1 MRRVLVLLMLLPGLL
16 FAGDIT
22 TLYDELALRHPDF
35 FNTVP
40 EDEADA
46 LVASL
51 EAESGAY
58 GKVEY
63 WYALEKV
70 AAIAHDSH
78 TQVALDAQV
87 LTSMHFLPIGFDLF
101 DEGLAIVWAGEGY
114 EELLGQ
120 IVDTICGLDLDGLLA
135 LAGAWISHDN
145 EVHLTQSLLDNHLV
159 FHEFYETLS
168 LVEEGEDIT
177 IALSDGRL
185 VDIPALSFDEWAV
198 MERKILQ
205 EAIPPTLNP
214 ADPYSAMLL
223 DDPEALLVN
232 YHSCVDWPAMPMA
245 DFALRVE
252 ELVRQEGFTKVI
264 IDLRYNAGGDS
275 SVIDPLV
282 DALERIQDERGLEV
296 YVLIGEDSF
305 SSAIL
310 NALTLCDRLGAIL
323 VGRPTGGSVSHFG
336 ELQSFALPDTDLTC
350 WYSTKW
356 FDNGEKGPLMPDIY
370 TPRHIEDYRTGRD
383 GALVQLGVV
392 Q

>member
-1 MRRVLVLLMLLPGLL
+1 MRRVLILLMLLPGLL

-22 TLYDELALRHPDF
+22 ALYEELTIRHPDF
-35 FNTVP
+35 FNAVSRQ
-40 EDEADA
+40 EAGRI
-46 LVASL
+46 VASL
-51 EAESGAY
+51 EAESAAY
-58 GKVEY
+58 DRVEY

-101 DEGLAIVWAGEGY
+101 DEGLAIVWAGAGY

-120 IVDTICGLDLDGLLA
+120 TVDTVCGLDLDGLLA
-135 LAGAWISHDN
+135 LAGDMIGNDN

-168 LVEEGEDIT
+168 LVDEGEDIT
-177 IALSDGRL
+177 IALSDGRII
-185 VDIPALSFDEWAV
+185 DIPALSFDEWAA

-214 ADPYSAMLL
+214 ASPYSAMLL

-232 YHSCVDWPAMPMA
+232 YHSCVDWSAMPMA

-252 ELVRQEGFTKVI
+252 DLVRQEGFTKVI

-275 SVIDPLV
+275 SVINPLV
-282 DALERIQDERGLEV
+282 DALERIRDERGLEV
-296 YVLIGEDSF
+296 FVLIGEDSF

-310 NALTLCDRLGAIL
+310 NALTLRDRLGAIL

-336 ELQSFALPDTDLTC
+336 ELQSFVLPDTGLTC

>member
-1 MRRVLVLLMLLPGLL
+1 MRRVLILLMLLPGLL

-22 TLYDELALRHPDF
+22 ALYEELTLRHPDF
-35 FNTVP
+35 FNAVSRQ
-40 EDEADA
+40 EAGRI
-46 LVASL
+46 VASL
-51 EAESGAY
+51 EAESAAY
-58 GKVEY
+58 DRVEY

-78 TQVALDAQV
+78 TQVALDANV
-87 LTSMHFLPIGFDLF
+87 ITSIHFLPIGFDLF
-101 DEGLAIVWAGEGY
+101 EEGLAIVWAGAGY

-120 IVDTICGLDLDGLLA
+120 TVDTICGLDFDGILA
-135 LAGAWISHDN
+135 LAGDMIGNDN

-159 FHEFYETLS
+159 FHEFYETIG

-177 IALSDGRL
+177 IALCDGRL
-185 VDIPALSFDEWAV
+185 VDIPALSFDEWAA

-214 ADPYSAMLL
+214 ASPYSAMLL

-252 ELVRQEGFTKVI
+252 DLVRQEGFTKVI

-310 NALTLCDRLGAIL
+310 NALTLCERLGAIL
-323 VGRPTGGSVSHFG
+323 VGRPTGGNVSHFG
-336 ELQSFALPDTDLTC
+336 ELDSFVLPDTGLTC

-356 FDNGEKGPLMPDIY
+356 FDNGGKGPLMPDIY
-370 TPRHIEDYRTGRD
+370 APRHIEDYRTGRD

>member
-1 MRRVLVLLMLLPGLL
+1 MLLPGLL

-22 TLYDELALRHPDF
+22 VLYEDLSLRHPDF
-35 FNTVP
+35 FNAVSR
-40 EDEADA
+40 EEAGRI
-46 LVASL
+46 VASL
-51 EAESGAY
+51 EAESATY
-58 GKVEY
+58 DSVEY

-78 TQVALDAQV
+78 TQVALDANV

-101 DEGLAIVWAGEGY
+101 DEGLAIVWAGAGY

-135 LAGAWISHDN
+135 LAVDWISHDN

-168 LVEEGEDIT
+168 LVDEGDDIT
-177 IALSDGRL
+177 IALSDGRII
-185 VDIPALSFDEWAV
+185 DIPALSFDEWAV

-252 ELVRQEGFTKVI
+252 ELVREEGFTKVI

-336 ELQSFALPDTDLTC
+336 ELQSFVLPDTGLTC

-356 FDNGEKGPLMPDIY
+356 FDNGEKGPLCSEPFKLD
-370 TPRHIEDYRTGRD
+370 
-383 GALVQLGVV
+383 
-392 Q
+392 